1 MSVCLSVPRLLDDFV
16 PRFDFPR
23 LIGAANHRVTGA
35 MFRLTNRFQDRGH
48 GMAGGSANFRPT
60 NFHTP
65 GGGLRLCG
73 CLWRTASDDLV
84 IPAVLEFFTRTL
96 GLLILV
102 GVLVYTEVTQLSCAS
117 EHHLN
122 VYLMVAIGLFAAN
135 ILNNLALAVDSAQG
149 RIWDEDPHVRRWVV
163 PLIYLNVILTLGE
176 FLWAVVGTFWVA
188 RGLLSQCQPNPE
200 SLDITDV
207 PLYAILAIIIFIWL
221 GLVFKVV
228 VVVISFNSMEWKNH
242 RSRANNNESFVMEQP
257 QSCLSRIFSL
267 CVGKSQIDCFKEI
280 ANVLAFVFDQD
291 NFVPTDIAAALLL
304 IYVKQNERPIIV
316 GEEEKASPSNA
327 SSPSANSATSNPEPA
342 PPPSR
347 SPSDP
352 VILDNQG
359 AHDDHLKAWEEP
371 ELVKHFMF
379 YAGASYGYTWYLMKN
394 TSINMCNIY
403 ARMRCCSCFS
413 CVNPEDFIQ
422 GDNCLQCN
430 TAALM
435 SMLPHLDQEALVYIS
450 FKNKFLEVPFFV
462 AVDQRYKKIVIS
474 IRGTLSLE
482 DALTD
487 LCATPSE
494 MTAFDPDLKGFQAH
508 NGILSAAKYVYDQLV
523 EKHVLDKAFSYYD
536 DYQLVVTGH
545 SLGAGAAVIL
555 AFMLRRFYPNT
566 KCYAFSPPGGL
577 LNETAAKAS
586 EEFTISVVVGMDLIP
601 RLSLQSLTLL
611 KEQMKSELTQCTLPK
626 YQILRGLCGCC
637 IKEWHTQ
644 ITEANRQNSE
654 SSDIREPILESSRRF
669 HVEGGQYESF
679 TESSPSHQT
688 NPLSDHE
695 CAERRKSIPH
705 VKLVLPGKIWHVE
718 QSSDNPENWRV
729 SLKTAHDFQNILVHP
744 KMLSDHFPNNVT
756 EILASL
762 NLSFD
767 FPIAC

>member
-1 MSVCLSVPRLLDDFV
+1 
-16 PRFDFPR
+16 
-23 LIGAANHRVTGA
+23 
-35 MFRLTNRFQDRGH
+35 MFRLTNRFHEGN
-48 GMAGGSANFRPT
+48 AGPSLRSPPD
-60 NFHTP
+60 FHTP

-84 IPAVLEFFTRTL
+84 IPAVMEFCTRTV

-102 GVLVYTEVTQLSCAS
+102 GVLVYTEVSQLSCAS

-149 RIWDEDPHVRRWVV
+149 RIWDEDPRVRRWVV
-163 PLIYLNVILTLGE
+163 PLIYLNVCMTMGE
-176 FLWAVVGTFWVA
+176 FGWALVGTFWVA
-188 RGLLSQCQPNPE
+188 RGLLSQCQPNPQ

-228 VVVISFNSMEWKNH
+228 VVVISFNSIEWKNH

-280 ANVLAFVFDQD
+280 ANVLSFVFDQE

-304 IYVKQNERPIIV
+304 IYVKQNECRVVVGGDPIAPTSA
-316 GEEEKASPSNA
+316 KYRSPASSASTHPP
-327 SSPSANSATSNPEPA
+327 SSPS
-342 PPPSR
+342 R
-347 SPSDP
+347 LPSDP
-352 VILDNQG
+352 VILDSQG
-359 AHDDHLKAWEEP
+359 AHEDHLKAWEEP

-403 ARMRCCSCFS
+403 ARMRCCACFS
-413 CVNPEDFIQ
+413 CVSPEDFIQ

-435 SMLPHLDQEALVYIS
+435 SMLPHLDQEALVHIS
-450 FKNKFLEVPFFV
+450 FKNNFLEVPFFV
-462 AVDQRYKKIVIS
+462 AVDQRYRKIVIS

-545 SLGAGAAVIL
+545 SLGAGTAVIL

-577 LNETAAKAS
+577 LNEMAAKAS
-586 EEFTISVVVGMDLIP
+586 EHFTISVVVGMDLIP

-637 IKEWHTQ
+637 IKDWHAP
-644 ITEANRQNSE
+644 IAEAHRQNSE
-654 SSDIREPILESSRRF
+654 SSDIREPILESSRRL

-679 TESSPSHQT
+679 NEVAESSPAHQASPSS
-688 NPLSDHE
+688 NQD
-695 CAERRKSIPH
+695 AERRKSLPH

-718 QSSDNPENWRV
+718 QSSENSENWRV
-729 SLKTAHDFQNILVHP
+729 SLKTAQDFQNILVHP